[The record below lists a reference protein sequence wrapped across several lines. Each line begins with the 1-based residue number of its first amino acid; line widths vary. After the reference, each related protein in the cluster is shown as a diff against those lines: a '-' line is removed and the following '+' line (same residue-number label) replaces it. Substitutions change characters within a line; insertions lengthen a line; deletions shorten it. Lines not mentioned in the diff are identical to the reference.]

1 VGSNVGTLVEPKLI
15 SEAMYVAAIVNG
27 SFKDV
32 KLIAG
37 MISRDQMLATIFNP

>member
-15 SEAMYVAAIVNG
+15 SKGMYIAAIVNG

-32 KLIAG
+32 ELIAG
-37 MISRDQMLATIFNP
+37 MISRNQMLTTIFNP